1 MCYNSFMAKFTRRQ
15 GRAAQQPDDPYRLSS
30 RGEGG
35 GTGGDPGSFAW
46 SFGADADDGA
56 VIEHEPVGTGLRA
69 RFGGADGR
77 TRAAAVTRELN
88 AALDR
93 WWGRGELPSQ
103 PLLRDG
109 LLVLEAGQPLGESQ
123 RTLLLRTALAYGRG
137 MLTALA
143 HQTDPERTAEVI
155 KEALLD
161 PRPRLAG
168 GSVPVADVR
177 RLRQEDPNGAA
188 WGMRL
193 LQALRMESSLPLEPR
208 RSRAAQLLAQ
218 LQAQA
223 GGRIESFSTQ
233 EIVWGGDGPLAPTV
247 GQPTRSKRRGRA
259 QFLTGLFFFLAIG
272 LIGAAGLLLW
282 QDRAAGSSVDQIT
295 IPAGTYPISDPSQ
308 PGEVRMVQVQA
319 FRLDRTEV
327 TNGAYRD
334 CYEAGVCGWP
344 GESSVGGGT
353 NPILEP
359 GKRDFPVTGVSWGAA
374 NRYCTWV
381 GQRLPLE
388 EEWEIGAAVAP
399 TSMRR
404 FIYPWGDFFQ
414 PRLVQAGAGIR
425 EPGPVG
431 GFSPGGDSRFGA
443 ADMAGNVAEW
453 TATLL
458 EPGIFVVRGGS
469 FEDDSLGLRTD
480 SWQAVP
486 AETAAPWLGFRCAA
500 TGN

>member
-1 MCYNSFMAKFTRRQ
+1 MCYNSVMAKFTRRL
-15 GRAAQQPDDPYRLSS
+15 GRAAQQPDDPYRLSP
-30 RGEGG
+30 G
-35 GTGGDPGSFAW
+35 GTGGEPSSFAW
-46 SFGADADDGA
+46 SFGADAEGGA
-56 VIEHEPVGTGLRA
+56 VIEHEPRGVGIRA
-69 RFGGADGR
+69 RFGGSDGR
-77 TRAAAVTRELN
+77 TRTAGVARDLD
-88 AALDR
+88 AALER
-93 WWGRGELPSQ
+93 WWGRGELPPQ

-109 LLVLEAGQPLGESQ
+109 LLVLEAGQSLNESQ
-123 RTLLLRTALAYGRG
+123 RTLLLRSALAYGRG
-137 MLTALA
+137 MLTALT

-168 GSVPVADVR
+168 GSLPVGDVR
-177 RLRQEDPNGAA
+177 RLRQEDANGAA

-208 RSRAAQLLAQ
+208 RSRAAQFLGQ

-223 GGRIESFSTQ
+223 SPPTREVFASGVVS
-233 EIVWGGDGPLAPTV
+233 LAPTG
-247 GQPTRSKRRGRA
+247 GQLARSKRRGRA
-259 QFLTGLFFFLAIG
+259 QFLSGLFFFLAIG
-272 LIGAAGLLLW
+272 LISAAGLLFW
-282 QDRAAGSSVDQIT
+282 QQGAVGSSEDQIV
-295 IPAGTYPISDPSQ
+295 IPAGTYPISDPSR
-308 PGEVRMVQVQA
+308 PGEVRMVQVQS

-327 TNGAYRD
+327 TNGAYRA
-334 CYEAGVCGWP
+334 CYEAGVCSWP

-359 GKRDFPVTGVSWGAA
+359 GKRDFPVAGVSWGAA
-374 NRYCTWV
+374 NSYCTWL

-404 FIYPWGDFFQ
+404 FVYPWGDFFQ
-414 PRLVQAGAGIR
+414 PRLVQAGVGLAG
-425 EPGPVG
+425 PGPVG
-431 GFSPGGDSRFGA
+431 AFSPGGDSRFGA

-469 FEDDSLGLRTD
+469 YEDDSLGLRTD

-486 AETAAPWLGFRCAA
+486 AETAAAWLGFRCAS

>member
-1 MCYNSFMAKFTRRQ
+1 MCYNNRMAKFTRRQ
-15 GRAAQQPDDPYRLSS
+15 GRAAPQPDDLYRLSS
-30 RGEGG
+30 GREGG
-35 GTGGDPGSFAW
+35 NPGSFAW
-46 SFGADADDGA
+46 SFGADAEGGA
-56 VIEHEPVGTGLRA
+56 VIEHEPRGGRDTGAAGLRA
-69 RFGGADGR
+69 RFAGSDGR
-77 TRAAAVTRELN
+77 MRSAAVSRELD

-93 WWGRGELPSQ
+93 WWSRGELPPQ

-109 LLVLEAGQPLGESQ
+109 LLVLEAGQPLSESQ
-123 RTLLLRTALAYGRG
+123 ATLLLRTALAYGRG

-143 HQTDPERTAEVI
+143 HQSDPERTAEVI

-161 PRPRLAG
+161 SRPREAG
-168 GSVPVADVR
+168 GSLPVADVR
-177 RLRQEDPNGAA
+177 RLRQEDANGAA

-193 LQALRMESSLPLEPR
+193 LQALRMESGLPLEPR
-208 RSRAAQLLAQ
+208 RSRAAQFLAQ

-223 GGRIESFSTQ
+223 LSPTQ
-233 EIVWGGDGPLAPTV
+233 EFLPSGLVPLADGF
-247 GQPTRSKRRGRA
+247 GQPTRSRGGKRSK
-259 QFLTGLFFFLAIG
+259 LWTGIFFFLAIG
-272 LIGAAGLLLW
+272 LISAATLLFW
-282 QDRAAGSSVDQIT
+282 QQRAVGSMVDQIS
-295 IPAGTYPISDPSQ
+295 IPAGTYPISDPAQ

-327 TNGAYRD
+327 TNAAYRL
-334 CYEAGVCGWP
+334 CYEAGKCSWP
-344 GESSVGGGT
+344 GESSLGGT

-359 GKRDFPVTGVSWGAA
+359 EKQDYPVSGVSWSAA
-374 NRYCTWV
+374 NSYCTWV

-414 PRLVQAGAGIR
+414 PRLVRAGAGIS

-431 GFSPGGDSRFGA
+431 GFSPSGDSRFGA

-469 FEDDSLGLRTD
+469 YQDDALGLRTD
-480 SWQAVP
+480 SWQAIP
-486 AETAAPWLGFRCAA
+486 AENSAPWLGFRCAT